1 MAKLPRN
8 LIALPVRWASAA
20 LNATVTDDVG
30 AARTVAVKGA
40 GVLWTRT
47 FLAPTSGG
55 SSESAPTDLLR
66 YVQGQLNAGGGSWTI
81 SMQDTGRVRIAY
93 GGSGTGSITWGSSS
107 PMRNALGFAGNVSLP
122 SGTYDD
128 SDYLPAFCWLLH
140 TIDNDTGPRSE
151 PSHLVGAR
159 HADGTVTAWSEGVTS
174 LDRSFRARFCPS
186 TETVRTAKGW
196 YATPYFPPDDAPTRR
211 TAPSATPE
219 DCPTAWTVHETLSC
233 AHGLRLA
240 YSIGSLQ
247 DLIAGSTTR
256 YDVGALDPESA
267 RTRDQR
273 AALTVPAY
281 TSLVDVP
288 GVTLTWITTETR

>member
-8 LIALPVRWASAA
+8 MIALPVQWASAA

-30 AARTVAVKGA
+30 ASRTVAVKGA

-66 YVQGQLNAGGGSWTI
+66 YVQAQLNAGGGSWTI
-81 SMQDTGRVRIAY
+81 SLRDTGRVRIAY

-107 PMRNALGFAGNVSLP
+107 PVRNALGFAGNVSLP

-128 SDYLPAFCWLLH
+128 SDYLPAFCWFLH
-140 TIDNDTGPRSE
+140 TIDNDSGYRPQHSM
-151 PSHLVGAR
+151 LVASRQSNGL
-159 HADGTVTAWSEGVTS
+159 VTAWDEGYQS
-174 LDRSFRARFCPS
+174 LDRSFRARFCPA

-196 YATPYFPPDDAPTRR
+196 YATPYWPPDDAPTRKSV
-211 TAPSATPE
+211 PSIDPASTPA
-219 DCPTAWTVHETLSC
+219 AWTVHETLSC
-233 AHGLRLA
+233 APGLRLA
-240 YSIGSLQ
+240 YALGTLQ

-256 YDVGALDPESA
+256 FDVGALDPDSIRGRA
-267 RTRDQR
+267 DR
-273 AALTVPAY
+273 AALAVPAY
-281 TSLVDVP
+281 TSLIDVP
-288 GVTLTWITTETR
+288 SVTLTLATSETR